1 MSEQDRAGGATA
13 RTREAATGGG
23 GATGRTALVVVDV
36 QRDFCEGGSLA
47 VAGGNEVAARIA
59 AWLEANRSSY
69 AAVVATR
76 DWHVDP
82 GEHFS
87 AAPDF
92 ARTWPPHC
100 VAGTPGA
107 SLHPVLADVPFDA
120 VFDKGRD
127 TAAYSGFEGRS
138 EAGVPLGNWLSEQG
152 ITAVEVT
159 GLATDYCVAAT
170 ALDARRH
177 GLAVTL
183 RTDLVAGVAPE
194 STAEAI
200 ARLTT
205 AGVTFASGEAG
216 GHDEGVEPAD
226 TPSPGEGAARATARA
241 DSAAGAEAFGASAP
255 GELREW
261 EPVGLTVDVV
271 LLTIRS
277 GQLSVLLVHRDR
289 PPYAGRWA
297 LPGGAVA
304 PGESLDD
311 AARRVVAERAGLG
324 SPSGHLEQLRTWGN
338 PDRDPRGRTVSV
350 AYLGLT
356 PDLAS
361 PTLSG
366 TAARFWPV
374 ADLGTSE
381 GPELAFDHAAIVAE
395 GVERARAKLEYTPLA
410 AAFVEEPFTLA
421 DLRRIYEAV
430 WGTRVHPANFR
441 RKVLSTEGFVVPVG
455 ETAPS
460 GPEGGRPADLY
471 RRGPAALL
479 HPAMLRPQTGAPPED
494 GEAEDL

>member
-1 MSEQDRAGGATA
+1 MSGTEGPGTA
-13 RTREAATGGG
+13 RT
-23 GATGRTALVVVDV
+23 RTALVVVDV
-36 QRDFCEGGSLA
+36 QRDFCEGGSLP
-47 VAGGNEVAARIA
+47 VEGGNAVAARIA
-59 AWLEANRSSY
+59 AWLETNRSSY

-82 GEHFS
+82 GEHF
-87 AAPDF
+87 AAVPDF
-92 ARTWPPHC
+92 TRTWPPHC

-107 SLHPVLADVPFDA
+107 SLHPALTAVSFDA

-138 EAGVPLGNWLSEQG
+138 EAGVPLGTWLTEQG
-152 ITAVEVT
+152 ITAVEVG

-170 ALDARRH
+170 ALDARRL

-183 RTDLVAGVAPE
+183 RTDLVAGVTPE
-194 STAEAI
+194 TTDEAL
-200 ARLTT
+200 ARLAA
-205 AGVTFASGEAG
+205 AGVTFASGDAG
-216 GHDEGVEPAD
+216 GQ
-226 TPSPGEGAARATARA
+226 
-241 DSAAGAEAFGASAP
+241 

-271 LLTIRS
+271 LLTIRA
-277 GQLSVLLVHRDR
+277 GQLSVLLVHRER

-311 AARRVVAERAGLG
+311 AARRVVAVRAGLG

-338 PDRDPRGRTVSV
+338 PDRDPRGRTISV

-361 PTLSG
+361 PSVSG

-374 ADLGTSE
+374 ADLGTPE

-430 WGTRVHPANFR
+430 WGTHVHPANFR

-479 HPAMLRPQTGAPPED
+479 HPAMLRPVRGAPPED